1 MRMVCSK
8 TMNSQ
13 NKSTE
18 DSLKVLLALFP
29 LQKKKKSTEQ
39 ANHLLYHFCSPV
51 IFLNS
56 ETEII
61 WSATLTS
68 HLLQSNYKTGWSNQT
83 NTGIQLHLKKNLH
96 ICSNFRTQMNELI

>member
-1 MRMVCSK
+1 MRRVCSK

-13 NKSTE
+13 NKSTK

-29 LQKKKKSTEQ
+29 LQKKKSTEQ

-61 WSATLTS
+61 
-68 HLLQSNYKTGWSNQT
+68 
-83 NTGIQLHLKKNLH
+83 
-96 ICSNFRTQMNELI
+96 